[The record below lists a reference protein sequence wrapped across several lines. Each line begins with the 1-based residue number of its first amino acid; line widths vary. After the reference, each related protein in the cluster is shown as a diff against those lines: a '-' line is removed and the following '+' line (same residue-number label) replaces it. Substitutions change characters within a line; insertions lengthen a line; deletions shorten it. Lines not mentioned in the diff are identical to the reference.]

1 VGKWFEAK
9 KDVKNVMYL
18 KELQISI
25 STLKRA
31 NFKDVEKI
39 RAEYEKVYDERYAF
53 VKAHYAKEGWAFNY

>member
-1 VGKWFEAK
+1 
-9 KDVKNVMYL
+9 MYL